1 MGYLQRSLPKY
12 LAMLGADVHV
22 ITMDLFPY
30 HQTKDFA
37 QTYSGFNQASEL
49 IADTEERFE
58 GYTLHVLR
66 HEKVLGHMRMVG
78 LTDKLR
84 KLRPD
89 VVQTMANFGWIAMD
103 AAKLKP
109 ALGYKLFTG
118 NHFHVSVFPLA
129 QRNGNQRWDGE
140 RIRCLLTRTIPGWM
154 VSAVTE
160 KCYAITPDCAKVA
173 NHFFGV
179 PRSKIEVC
187 PLGVDSEFF
196 HPPLTPSTRETR
208 RQLRAEIGFEP
219 QDIVCVYSGRFSE
232 DKNPLLLAKAISD
245 LRKRGEPFRGLFVG
259 NGAQAEAIRQLSG
272 NVVLP
277 FVPINLLGDYF
288 RSADVGVWPTQ
299 ESMSMLDAAACGL
312 PIVVNHTLEAPER
325 IEGNGIRYH
334 LNELEDLI
342 RALLELRDP
351 DVRKRLGDHGAEKM
365 LRDYSWLNIARRRMR
380 DYQFAVAPDR
390 EVEETFVSEEKN
402 LA

>member
-1 MGYLQRSLPKY
+1 
-12 LAMLGADVHV
+12 MLGADVHV

-37 QTYSGFNQASEL
+37 QTYSEFNHASEL
-49 IADTEERFE
+49 IADTEEKFE

-66 HEKVLGHMRMVG
+66 HEQVLGHMRMVG
-78 LTDKLR
+78 LSEKLR
-84 KLRPD
+84 RLRPD

-118 NHFHVSVFPLA
+118 NHFHASVFPLA
-129 QRNGNQRWDGE
+129 QRNGNQRWDKE

-160 KCYAITPDCAKVA
+160 KCYAITSDCAKVA
-173 NHFFGV
+173 THFFGV
-179 PRSKIEVC
+179 PQKKIEIC

-196 HPPLTPSTRETR
+196 QPALTASAREAR
-208 RQLRAEIGFEP
+208 RKLREELGFQP

-232 DKNPLLLAKAISD
+232 DKNPLLLAKAVSD
-245 LRKRGEPFRGLFVG
+245 LMKRGECFRGLFVG
-259 NGAQAEAIRQLSG
+259 NGAQAEAIRQLPG

-277 FVPINLLGDYF
+277 FVPISVLGDYF
-288 RSADVGVWPTQ
+288 RATDIGVWPTQ

-312 PIVVNHTLEAPER
+312 PIVVNHTVEAPER
-325 IEGNGIRYH
+325 IEGNGIRYL
-334 LNELEDLI
+334 LNNLEDLI

-351 DVRKRLGDHGAEKM
+351 DLRRRLGDHGAQKM
-365 LRDYSWLNIARRRMR
+365 LRDFSWLNIARRRMH
-380 DYQFAVAPDR
+380 DYESALAPDR
-390 EVEETFVSEEKN
+390 EVEEKFVSEEKK